1 MAWFDIGV
9 NLTNSRFIE
18 DLGMVVERAKKHQV
32 NQLLI
37 TGTDVEDS
45 RAALQL
51 AEQYQQYSTAGV
63 HPHYAG
69 AVEQGYLKELHRLAS
84 HDRVRALG
92 ECGLDFNR
100 NFSAKE
106 DQLKVF
112 EQQLELAVELQK
124 PVFLHE
130 RDAFSEQIQ
139 LLKQYRAKLPGG
151 VAHCFTGNRMQMEA
165 YLELDLHIGI
175 TGWLCDERRAQP
187 LREAVSVLPPERV
200 LLETDAPYLAPRHV
214 RPRIERCEPCH
225 LPIVAE
231 QLAVLMELPL
241 TALAKHSLANS
252 LALFGLEQTHG
263 NP

>member
-9 NLTNSRFIE
+9 NLTNSRFSA
-18 DLGMVVERAKKHQV
+18 DLDLVIERARQKQV

-37 TGTDVEDS
+37 TGTDVQES

-51 AEQYQQYSTAGV
+51 AEQYQLVSTAGV

-69 AVEQGYLKELHRLAS
+69 AVEQDYLLRLRELAS
-84 HDRVRALG
+84 ADRVRAIG

-100 NFSAKE
+100 NFSSKE
-106 DQLKVF
+106 DQLRVF
-112 EQQLELAVELQK
+112 EQQLELAADLQK

-130 RDAFSEQIQ
+130 RDAFPEQIT
-139 LLKQYRAKLPGG
+139 LLKQYRDKLSGG
-151 VAHCFTGNRMQMEA
+151 VAHCFTGDRMQMEA

-187 LREAVSVLPPERV
+187 LREAVTALPLSRV
-200 LLETDAPYLAPRHV
+200 LLETDAPYLAPRHI

-231 QLAVLMELPL
+231 ELASLMNIPVAE
-241 TALAKHSLANS
+241 LAKQSFANS
-252 LALFGLEQTHG
+252 LALFEPEKSHD